1 MSHPSSPMNC
11 DAFRQ
16 QIHFRHE
23 SDRATRDAFDGH
35 AARCAPCAEHL
46 LECERLDDLLLQW
59 QAPVPAARGG
69 GDFAEGVLR
78 GVRGEGPV
86 AGCAETTASLHH
98 LLAGDLEPWLAA
110 RVERHLEQCRECAD
124 HRAEALQSRSLW
136 LAWSAPDPSES
147 FADRLIRRLEPETR
161 AARRRRLLLDWALGP
176 IHVPRAA
183 AALVLTSITLLSLG
197 LLQSRSAGGGRAA
210 PSIVQG
216 TSPPIVPVSRN
227 AVVPIEPAQFA
238 PGGRG
243 DPTGSLSREID
254 MRRDGALSSTLR
266 GLRATLR
273 DASEEK

>member
-1 MSHPSSPMNC
+1 MSRLPPAMNC
-11 DAFRQ
+11 DLFRQ

-23 SDRATRDAFDGH
+23 IEPAMRAAFDLH
-35 AARCAPCAEHL
+35 ATGCVRCHEWL
-46 LECERLDDLLLQW
+46 LESERLDDLLLQW
-59 QAPVPAARGG
+59 RAPAPSVRSGG
-69 GDFAEGVLR
+69 EFADGVLR
-78 GVRGEGPV
+78 GVRGEGPI

-110 RVERHLEQCRECAD
+110 RVERHLEQCRDCSE
-124 HRAEALQSRSLW
+124 HRDEARQSRSLW

-161 AARRRRLLLDWALGP
+161 AARRRRALVEWAFGP

-197 LLQSRSAGGGRAA
+197 LLQSRQGGANRTPPDIRAGTDT
-210 PSIVQG
+210 G
-216 TSPPIVPVSRN
+216 TLPIRH

-243 DPTGSLSREID
+243 DPTGSLSRD
-254 MRRDGALSSTLR
+254 VRRHRDGTLRSTLS
-266 GLRATLR
+266 GG
-273 DASEEK
+273 EK